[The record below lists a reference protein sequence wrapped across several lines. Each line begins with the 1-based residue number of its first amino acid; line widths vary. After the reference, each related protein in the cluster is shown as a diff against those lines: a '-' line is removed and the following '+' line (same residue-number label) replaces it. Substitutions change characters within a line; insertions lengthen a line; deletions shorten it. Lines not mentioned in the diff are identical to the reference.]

1 MATVP
6 GRASRWPSSAHLW
19 VPWGRCAPS
28 GVDEVSA
35 FVCPTSA
42 NNDATGSTSHAMVWK
57 RMPRFETQRFAKLRA
72 TDLVMTARAGFSKL
86 QDGTTTAII
95 TRAS

>member
-1 MATVP
+1 
-6 GRASRWPSSAHLW
+6 
-19 VPWGRCAPS
+19 
-28 GVDEVSA
+28 
-35 FVCPTSA
+35 
-42 NNDATGSTSHAMVWK
+42 MVWK